1 MFMPEKDNKT
11 KKIDSAEYLIKQ
23 GKYQEAILVLKKLHK
38 TFPEDE
44 PVLFMLAMAC
54 YDSGDTKQA
63 ENYLNVL
70 LKKELKRKVFTG
82 FAFDE
87 LVRLYKQ
94 QKNFQKLVS
103 ICGKAVAVQPEDA
116 GLLTEL
122 GNAYMHC
129 GENDKAS
136 GIYEKLTD
144 MENDNPVFYCLLG
157 EALFRAGRYQ
167 QSEKAFMKAGEMESE
182 KPDALYFKMAVLFQQ
197 ARRHQDA
204 ERLLNQCL
212 AVNATHPLYY
222 CALGDSLISLG
233 RTKEAKSAYEK
244 AVACDAAGAG
254 SYFNRLGNALMKA
267 GKFPEAFDAFNL
279 AIRHEP
285 SPFYFLGLAS
295 ACRALGLIEQADVI
309 MAKVNQDG

>member
-1 MFMPEKDNKT
+1 MSEKDTKT
-11 KKIDSAEYLIKQ
+11 KNIDSAEDLIKQ
-23 GKYQEAILVLKKLHK
+23 GKHQEAIAILKKLHEAS
-38 TFPEDE
+38 PEDE

-63 ENYLNVL
+63 EKYLNAL
-70 LKKELKRKVFTG
+70 LEKELKRNVFTG

-94 QKNFQKLVS
+94 QKNFQKLARL
-103 ICGKAVAVQPEDA
+103 CEKAVAVQPEDV

-122 GNAYMHC
+122 GNAYVQC
-129 GENDKAS
+129 GENEKAR
-136 GIYEKLTD
+136 GVYEQLTD

-157 EALFRAGRYQ
+157 EALFHAGCYQ
-167 QSEKAFMKAGEMESE
+167 ESEGAFAKAGEMEPE
-182 KPDALYFKMAVLFQQ
+182 KPDAYYFKMAVLFQQ

-204 ERLLNQCL
+204 ERLLNQCI
-212 AVNATHPLYY
+212 AANATHPLYY
-222 CALGDSLISLG
+222 CALGDSLIFLG
-233 RTKEAKSAYEK
+233 RIKEAKSAYEK
-244 AVACDAAGAG
+244 AVECDAAGAG

-285 SPFYFLGLAS
+285 SQFYFLGLAS